1 MKVFYTVTYQGKE
14 QFGQYYKL
22 IYDEIKKLGY
32 DHLDEGSATIDYEKY
47 IELMASGRDAQVK
60 NYHEKIAAIQ
70 KADICIV
77 EVSSHSLGVG
87 FLVQKALDLS
97 KPTIVMY
104 YKDNVPYFLQGI
116 EDDKLIIQSY
126 DEKNYKKVLKK
137 ALDQAREKRDKRFN
151 FFLSPK
157 LLNYLEKVSNDQ
169 GVTKSKVLRDMIV
182 DHMRSKSQEVEE

>member
-1 MKVFYTVTYQGKE
+1 MKVFYTVTYQGRE

-22 IYDEIKKLGY
+22 LYDEIKKLGY
-32 DHLDEGSATIDYEKY
+32 DHLDEGVVTLDYDEY
-47 IELMASGRDAQVK
+47 IKQMASGRDAQVQ
-60 NYHEKIAAIQ
+60 NYHEKISAIQ

-97 KPTIVMY
+97 KPTICLY
-104 YKDNVPYFLQGI
+104 YKENIPYFLQGI
-116 EDDKLIIQSY
+116 EDDKLVIQSY
-126 DEKNYKKVLKK
+126 DEKNYKSVLKK
-137 ALDQAREKRDKRFN
+137 ALEKAREKRDKRFN

-182 DHMRSKSQEVEE
+182 DHMRSKTNEVEE